1 MAGIYRQRHP
11 EFTVFYRVFFHY
23 FEKFLGEYEDRFEKE
38 YGYFRPV
45 IKDVVEKYLD
55 CGNPV
60 CGFARIRCPDCGEER
75 LLMFSCKTRG
85 FCPSCHA
92 KRREEWGE
100 WMREELLL
108 DAPHRQVVFTIP
120 KMLRLF
126 FRFKRRLLDSLC
138 LSAVKSL
145 IRFFHTAT
153 GLELMPGVVA
163 VIQTFGDRINFHP
176 HIHVLITEGGSSPD
190 GTFRHVS
197 CFQDDVIQEIFTREV
212 FSLLL
217 RKKLIGLPLVQKILR
232 WRHTGFNVHSKVRT
246 QTKSEAERVGKYMIR
261 PVLSLKRLSFDEKT
275 GGKVRYQHSR
285 HGSQEETM
293 DYLEFIARV
302 TAHIPDK
309 GQVMIRYYGLYS
321 NAHRGKMRKA
331 DADPFYPL
339 ITEDGPAYVP
349 AKGWAE
355 MIRKVYEIDPLLCP
369 SCGGKMSII
378 SFIEEPKT
386 IDRIIRHLELTFEAE
401 RPPPPRQVQQ
411 ELLLA
416 AEEREEYF

>member
-11 EFTVFYRVFFHY
+11 EHTAFYRVFFYY
-23 FEKFLGEYEDRFEKE
+23 FDSFLREYENRFAKE

-45 IKDVVEKYLD
+45 IQDVVEKYLD
-55 CGNPV
+55 CGNPM

-108 DAPHRQVVFTIP
+108 DVPHRQVVFTVP

-126 FRFKRRLLDSLC
+126 FRYKRKLLNSLC
-138 LSAVKSL
+138 LSAVRSL
-145 IRFFHTAT
+145 VKFLHTAT
-153 GLELMPGVVA
+153 GLELMPGVVG
-163 VIQTFGDRINFHP
+163 VIQTFGNRINFHP
-176 HIHVLITEGGSSPD
+176 HIHVLMTEGGTTPD
-190 GTFRHVS
+190 GVFHRVS
-197 CFQDDVIQEIFTREV
+197 RFHDEALQEIFTHEV

-217 RKKLIGLPLVQKILR
+217 RKKLIGLPLVQKILH
-232 WRHTGFNVHSKVRT
+232 WRYTGFNVHSQVRAES
-246 QTKSEAERVGKYMIR
+246 KSEAERVGKYMIR
-261 PVLSLKRLSFDEKT
+261 PLLSLKRLLFDET
-275 GGKVRYQHSR
+275 AGKVRYQYSR
-285 HGSQEETM
+285 DGSHEESM

-302 TAHIPDK
+302 TSHIPDK

-321 NAHRGKMRKA
+321 NAHRGKIRKA
-331 DADPFYPL
+331 EAQPSYPL
-339 ITEDGPAYVP
+339 IIEDGPAFVP

-355 MIRKVYEIDPLLCP
+355 MICKVYEVDPLRCP
-369 SCGGKMSII
+369 SCGGQMRII

-386 IDRIIRHLELTFEAE
+386 IDRIIGHLKLTFEAE
-401 RPPPPRQVQQ
+401 RPPPPRVLQQ
-411 ELLLA
+411 DLLMA
-416 AEEREEYF
+416 AEEMGEYY